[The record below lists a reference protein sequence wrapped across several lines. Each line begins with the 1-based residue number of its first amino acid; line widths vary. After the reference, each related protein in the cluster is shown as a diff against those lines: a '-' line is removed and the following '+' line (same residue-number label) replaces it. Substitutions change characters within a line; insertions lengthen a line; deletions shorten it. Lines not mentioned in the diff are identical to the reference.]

1 MPSIEAFYEK
11 KMACVFCGKQFT
23 TLKVRS
29 RFSIPYQIDSDFC
42 PHYREGNYNPHFYF
56 VNVCPECGFAFSE
69 EFSDTFPLGS
79 REIILLNITK
89 HWTKR
94 NFGGV
99 RDIQQALESYK
110 LAILAGS
117 LKKEKNAVLAGLC
130 LRLAWLYRAENRP
143 EQERRFLGSALNAY
157 EESFIHSDFT
167 GTSMSELNVLFMIGE
182 LSRRLGQYQK
192 AILYFSKVIQ
202 HKNAKNEQKM
212 VTKAREQWSVAKE
225 DYDQELRSGNIIQNE
240 FL

>member
-1 MPSIEAFYEK
+1 MILLEAFYEK
-11 KMACVFCGKQFT
+11 KMTCSFCSKSFN

-69 EFSDTFPLGS
+69 EFSDHFPVGAKEVI
-79 REIILLNITK
+79 RVQITG

-94 NFGGV
+94 NFSQV
-99 RDIQQALESYK
+99 RDIHQALESYK

-130 LRLAWLYRAENRP
+130 LRLSWLYRIENNT
-143 EQERRFLGSALNAY
+143 EQEKRFQDLSLKAY
-157 EESFIHSDFT
+157 EESFAHSDFT
-167 GTSMSELNVLFMIGE
+167 GTSMSEIKVLFIIGE
-182 LSRRLGQYQK
+182 LSRRSGQFKK
-192 AILYFSKVIQ
+192 AVSYFSMVIQ
-202 HKNAKNEQKM
+202 HKNAKDEQKI
-212 VTKAREQWSVAKE
+212 VNLAREQWRVAKE
-225 DYDQELRSGNIIQNE
+225 EKREGNGE
-240 FL
+240 D